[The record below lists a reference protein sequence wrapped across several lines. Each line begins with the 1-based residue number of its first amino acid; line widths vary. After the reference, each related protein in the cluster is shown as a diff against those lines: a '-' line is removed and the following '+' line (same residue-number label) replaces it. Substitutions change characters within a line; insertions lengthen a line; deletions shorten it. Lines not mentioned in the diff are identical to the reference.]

1 MSLENIQIYQNSV
14 QSVTEEVDQSV
25 AAMNT
30 LIRKCSELNE
40 NMKPVEQLYAQMY
53 VVSVCSFTYENASR
67 DIKKA
72 LDVFEILAAKHLK

>member
-1 MSLENIQIYQNSV
+1 
-14 QSVTEEVDQSV
+14 
-25 AAMNT
+25 
-30 LIRKCSELNE
+30 
-40 NMKPVEQLYAQMY
+40 MKPVEQLYAQMY